1 MDDKNLDDISR
12 RVQSF
17 ILADLILKVKEN
29 EAQSEVLT
37 DLITHPQ
44 FSQSL
49 FFKIRGFIER
59 FLNDEL
65 ANINKISSGVVFMPG
80 LAARKIEGFRKNE

>member
-1 MDDKNLDDISR
+1 MNDENLDDIAR

-37 DLITHPQ
+37 DLILHPQ

-65 ANINKISSGVVFMPG
+65 ANVNKIASGITFMPG
-80 LAARKIEGFRKNE
+80 FAVRKIEGFRNE